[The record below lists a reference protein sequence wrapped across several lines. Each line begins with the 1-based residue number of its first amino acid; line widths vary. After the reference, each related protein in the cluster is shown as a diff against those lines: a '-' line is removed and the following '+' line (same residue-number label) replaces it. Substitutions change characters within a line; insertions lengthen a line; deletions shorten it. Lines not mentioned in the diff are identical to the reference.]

1 MATATVKSRKAGSG
15 TGSAW
20 AQYTDELATAS
31 TTADTKAGEPQ
42 YVTTTF
48 TVPADAAPE
57 GALWLSFSDM
67 GLADDANGYID
78 DVVLVRSDSKSTLK
92 ITAFT
97 PIVAEGGTVSAY
109 VELDG
114 QPAAKEVS
122 ANKNATV
129 ELIKVAAKPAKTE
142 YTVGDTFS
150 ADGLKVVKVMSD
162 KTEPERSL
170 ARRSLPVSRTS
181 VQDRCLGGWR
191 GRFACLSARR
201 NDDRAHLR
209 TQTEPFAF
217 LCSRTCR
224 FDAHI
229 GTQTGRTCCCC
240 VAAPS
245 SRCAVTMSLPSGE
258 RRKTRNGPAANHA
271 TGPFLNAGPRRLNP

>member
-1 MATATVKSRKAGSG
+1 MPSRVFWSQVATATVKSRKAGSG

-78 DVVLVRSDSKSTLK
+78 DVVLVRSDSKPTLK
-92 ITAFT
+92 TTAFT
-97 PIVAEGGTVSAY
+97 PTVAEGETASAY

-114 QPAAKEVS
+114 QPTAKEVS

-129 ELIKVAAKPAKTE
+129 DEVATALKTSPPHR
-142 YTVGDTFS
+142 TLWPRSRSRRPSNRSRWPRSPPSTTSRPSTRS
-150 ADGLKVVKVMSD
+150 A
-162 KTEPERSL
+162 TRS
-170 ARRSLPVSRTS
+170 PPMV
-181 VQDRCLGGWR
+181 
-191 GRFACLSARR
+191 
-201 NDDRAHLR
+201 
-209 TQTEPFAF
+209 
-217 LCSRTCR
+217 
-224 FDAHI
+224 
-229 GTQTGRTCCCC
+229 
-240 VAAPS
+240 
-245 SRCAVTMSLPSGE
+245 
-258 RRKTRNGPAANHA
+258 
-271 TGPFLNAGPRRLNP
+271 

>member
-1 MATATVKSRKAGSG
+1 MPSRVFWSQVATATVKSRKAGSG

-78 DVVLVRSDSKSTLK
+78 DVVLVRSDSKPTLK
-92 ITAFT
+92 TTAFT
-97 PIVAEGGTVSAY
+97 PTVAEGETASAY

-129 ELIKVAAKPAKTE
+129 DEVAAALKTSPPHRTPLVEKPKPATVESIKVAAKPAKTE

-162 KTEPERSL
+162 KTEPGKKPGAQKPAGQQNVCPRLVPRWL
-170 ARRSLPVSRTS
+170 AWPVR
-181 VQDRCLGGWR
+181 
-191 GRFACLSARR
+191 
-201 NDDRAHLR
+201 
-209 TQTEPFAF
+209 
-217 LCSRTCR
+217 
-224 FDAHI
+224 
-229 GTQTGRTCCCC
+229 
-240 VAAPS
+240 
-245 SRCAVTMSLPSGE
+245 SRCCSPPVWP
-258 RRKTRNGPAANHA
+258 
-271 TGPFLNAGPRRLNP
+271 

>member
-1 MATATVKSRKAGSG
+1 M
-15 TGSAW
+15 
-20 AQYTDELATAS
+20 
-31 TTADTKAGEPQ
+31 
-42 YVTTTF
+42 TTTF

-92 ITAFT
+92 TTAFT
-97 PIVAEGGTVSAY
+97 PTVAEGETASAY

-122 ANKNATV
+122 VNKNATV
-129 ELIKVAAKPAKTE
+129 DEVATALKT
-142 YTVGDTFS
+142 S
-150 ADGLKVVKVMSD
+150 
-162 KTEPERSL
+162 P
-170 ARRSLPVSRTS
+170 P
-181 VQDRCLGGWR
+181 
-191 GRFACLSARR
+191 
-201 NDDRAHLR
+201 HR
-209 TQTEPFAF
+209 TQTEPSAF

-224 FDAHI
+224 FDAHL

-245 SRCAVTMSLPSGE
+245 RRCAVTMSLPSGE
-258 RRKTRNGPAANHA
+258 CRRTRNGPAANHA

>member
-1 MATATVKSRKAGSG
+1 MKRRKAGSG

-31 TTADTKAGEPQ
+31 TTADTKVGEPQ

-92 ITAFT
+92 TTAFT
-97 PIVAEGGTVSAY
+97 PTVAEGETASAY

-122 ANKNATV
+122 ANKNATADEVATALKNLTAAQNALAEKPKPATV
-129 ELIKVAAKPAKTE
+129 ESIKVAAKPAKTE

-162 KTEPERSL
+162 KTEPGKKPGAQKPAGQQNVCPRPVPRWLAWPVRS
-170 ARRSLPVSRTS
+170 R
-181 VQDRCLGGWR
+181 
-191 GRFACLSARR
+191 
-201 NDDRAHLR
+201 
-209 TQTEPFAF
+209 
-217 LCSRTCR
+217 
-224 FDAHI
+224 
-229 GTQTGRTCCCC
+229 CCCC

-245 SRCAVTMSLPSGE
+245 RRCAVTMSLPSGE

-271 TGPFLNAGPRRLNP
+271 TGPFLNARPRRLNP

>member
-1 MATATVKSRKAGSG
+1 
-15 TGSAW
+15 
-20 AQYTDELATAS
+20 
-31 TTADTKAGEPQ
+31 
-42 YVTTTF
+42 
-48 TVPADAAPE
+48 
-57 GALWLSFSDM
+57 M

-78 DVVLVRSDSKSTLK
+78 DVVLVRSDSKPTLK
-92 ITAFT
+92 TTAFT
-97 PIVAEGGTVSAY
+97 PTVAEGETASAY

-114 QPAAKEVS
+114 QPAAKEVF

-129 ELIKVAAKPAKTE
+129 DEVATALKTSPPHR
-142 YTVGDTFS
+142 TPWPRS
-150 ADGLKVVKVMSD
+150 RSRR
-162 KTEPERSL
+162 PSNRSRWPQSPPRPNQERSL

-191 GRFACLSARR
+191 GRCVRAAARRRCGRDGQPQAPCVSGRFAFLCARR

-209 TQTEPFAF
+209 TQTEPSAF

-245 SRCAVTMSLPSGE
+245 RRCAVTMSLPSGE

>member
-78 DVVLVRSDSKSTLK
+78 DVVLVRSDSKPTLK
-92 ITAFT
+92 TTAFT
-97 PIVAEGGTVSAY
+97 PTVAEGETASAY

-114 QPAAKEVS
+114 QPAAKEVHGS
-122 ANKNATV
+122 NPCPATNASGFTLKKP
-129 ELIKVAAKPAKTE
+129 EAFSISTRFHKV
-142 YTVGDTFS
+142 
-150 ADGLKVVKVMSD
+150 
-162 KTEPERSL
+162 
-170 ARRSLPVSRTS
+170 LPTN
-181 VQDRCLGGWR
+181 
-191 GRFACLSARR
+191 F
-201 NDDRAHLR
+201 
-209 TQTEPFAF
+209 
-217 LCSRTCR
+217 
-224 FDAHI
+224 
-229 GTQTGRTCCCC
+229 
-240 VAAPS
+240 
-245 SRCAVTMSLPSGE
+245 
-258 RRKTRNGPAANHA
+258 
-271 TGPFLNAGPRRLNP
+271 

>member
-31 TTADTKAGEPQ
+31 TTADMKAGEPQ

-78 DVVLVRSDSKSTLK
+78 DVVLVRSDSKPTLK
-92 ITAFT
+92 TTAFT
-97 PIVAEGGTVSAY
+97 PTVAEGETASAY

-129 ELIKVAAKPAKTE
+129 DEVATALKISPPHRTPWPRSRSRRPSNRSRWPRSPPRPS
-142 YTVGDTFS
+142 TRS
-150 ADGLKVVKVMSD
+150 A
-162 KTEPERSL
+162 TRS
-170 ARRSLPVSRTS
+170 PPMV
-181 VQDRCLGGWR
+181 
-191 GRFACLSARR
+191 
-201 NDDRAHLR
+201 
-209 TQTEPFAF
+209 
-217 LCSRTCR
+217 
-224 FDAHI
+224 
-229 GTQTGRTCCCC
+229 
-240 VAAPS
+240 
-245 SRCAVTMSLPSGE
+245 
-258 RRKTRNGPAANHA
+258 
-271 TGPFLNAGPRRLNP
+271 

>member
-67 GLADDANGYID
+67 GLVDDANGYID
-78 DVVLVRSDSKSTLK
+78 DAVLVRSDSKPTLK
-92 ITAFT
+92 TTAFT
-97 PIVAEGGTVSAY
+97 PTVDEGETASAY

-129 ELIKVAAKPAKTE
+129 DEVATALKPHRRTERLGREAEAGDRRIDQGGREARQDRTGKEAWRAEACRSAERLSKTGAS
-142 YTVGDTFS
+142 VAGVAGAF
-150 ADGLKVVKVMSD
+150 ALL
-162 KTEPERSL
+162 L
-170 ARRSLPVSRTS
+170 AAGVAVTVSRK
-181 VQDRCLGGWR
+181 
-191 GRFACLSARR
+191 RR
-201 NDDRAHLR
+201 A
-209 TQTEPFAF
+209 
-217 LCSRTCR
+217 
-224 FDAHI
+224 
-229 GTQTGRTCCCC
+229 
-240 VAAPS
+240 
-245 SRCAVTMSLPSGE
+245 
-258 RRKTRNGPAANHA
+258 
-271 TGPFLNAGPRRLNP
+271 